1 MLGVTV
7 PPVIYNLSKHPSI
20 LKPICTHYFSKFVQG
35 QIMKKQ
41 LILINTEGSAR
52 GKIRVNFNYKMTL
65 HIYTLLECESYRV
78 LHNIIQI
85 IINQKTYQRYNRFCT
100 YYVDKIRQKQF
111 LSCKFS
117 ELFQAKGY
125 RLIVDTP

>member
-7 PPVIYNLSKHPSI
+7 PLVIYNLSKHPSI

-65 HIYTLLECESYRV
+65 HIISCVSHWTTRV
-78 LHNIIQI
+78 
-85 IINQKTYQRYNRFCT
+85 
-100 YYVDKIRQKQF
+100 
-111 LSCKFS
+111 
-117 ELFQAKGY
+117 
-125 RLIVDTP
+125 